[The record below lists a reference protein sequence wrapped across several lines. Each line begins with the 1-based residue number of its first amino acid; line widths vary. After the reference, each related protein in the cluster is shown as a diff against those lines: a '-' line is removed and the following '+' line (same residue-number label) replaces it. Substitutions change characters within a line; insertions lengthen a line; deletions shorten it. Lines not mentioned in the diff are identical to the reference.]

1 MTATRLQPSAGLD
14 VGALGR
20 QGAAAMLAR
29 TVAMRVIT
37 AGGTVVLAR
46 ILVPADFGVY
56 AVLLLAQQ
64 VLINFADFGVA
75 PSLIQQPDDPTRE
88 ELATAWAIQQWM
100 WIVCGVAILVAA
112 PLVERLFPPLGTDF
126 GWQLRLMS
134 LSIAFT
140 MLRSL
145 PNALLIRVLRFREVA
160 TIELASHI
168 VFWVTAITLA
178 ALGARVWSL
187 AFALTAQS
195 ATGACLANL
204 VCRYWPGLHF
214 ERKIARRLLGFGIA
228 YQTANVVTTLRD
240 GVIPLFGGFAGSVAS
255 IGYLQ
260 FGLRVAQLTSS
271 IDEIIA
277 RVAFPA
283 FSRIKGDAE
292 RTARVLSDVV
302 TLVGLIVGAPQAWI
316 VSTAPILIPVVFG
329 ERWVP
334 AVPALQLMC
343 LGTLSMVPSRVAGS
357 VVFGQG
363 RPRAGM
369 AVSLASGGLL
379 IALFP
384 PLLIAFGLTGG
395 GLAFAIA
402 GFVGLA
408 LQARAVRPVVPFPWR
423 KLARVY
429 FLSGLS
435 GLASWAVAA
444 LIGGIIGLVASACV
458 FGAAYLALLWLIARE
473 DLIRSWHLIGSDRLP
488 VVSKVRRA

>member
-1 MTATRLQPSAGLD
+1 VTATRQPSTAGLD
-14 VGALGR
+14 VGSLGR

-29 TVAMRVIT
+29 TVAMRGIT
-37 AGGTVVLAR
+37 AVGTVVLAR

-56 AVLLLAQQ
+56 AVLFLVQQLLM
-64 VLINFADFGVA
+64 FFSDFGVA
-75 PSLIQQPDDPTRE
+75 PSLIQQHDDPTRE
-88 ELATAWAIQQWM
+88 ELATAWAIQQSM
-100 WIVCGVAILVAA
+100 WIVCGVAIWAAA
-112 PLVERLFPPLGTDF
+112 PVVERLFPQLGADI
-126 GWQLRLMS
+126 GWQLRLIS

-160 TIELASHI
+160 TIELTGHF
-168 VFWVTAITLA
+168 VFWVTAVTLA
-178 ALGARVWSL
+178 ALGAGVWSL

-195 ATGACLANL
+195 ATGAGLANL

-214 ERKIARRLLGFGIA
+214 ERRIARRLLGFGIA
-228 YQTANVVTTLRD
+228 YQTSNVVMTLRD

-271 IDEIIA
+271 VDEIIA

-292 RTARVLSDVV
+292 RTARVLSDAVA
-302 TLVGLIVGAPQAWI
+302 LVGLIVGAPQAWI
-316 VSTAPILIPVVFG
+316 MSTAPVLIPVVFG
-329 ERWVP
+329 ERWLP
-334 AVPALQLMC
+334 AVPAMQLMC
-343 LGTLSMVPSRVAGS
+343 LGILSMVPSRVAGS

-363 RPRAGM
+363 RPRAGLV
-369 AVSLASGGLL
+369 VSLASVGLL
-379 IALFP
+379 FALFP

-395 GLAFAIA
+395 GLAYAIA
-402 GFVGLA
+402 GFVGLT

-435 GLASWAVAA
+435 GLASWAVVV
-444 LIGGIIGLVASACV
+444 LIGGIIGLVASAAV
-458 FGAAYLALLWLIARE
+458 FGIAYLALLWLFARD
-473 DLIRSWHLIGSDRLP
+473 DLSRSWHLIGADRLP